1 MECRRGI
8 LREFEGCECG
18 IHELCVGLHAPQ
30 TLPHA
35 TVMRQPRHAGHDLGP
50 VVGVR
55 ACRKAV
61 HDKVR
66 GFVVERLHPLAGI
79 GCMIG
84 CMLVVL
90 CPSSRDGLT
99 GDLGPFSDRDA
110 LPSSFSAQARER
122 LDLEGRVAFGAG
134 RFHGMQARQSAKSP
148 VPAFTITRP
157 RPRQRAHVLLGKASM
172 PFEQENVGGF
182 TLAGSES
189 TTALISLGALDKE
202 APRLVVE
209 TWPFA
214 PLADS
219 AGVEL
224 IACSFIVGHACTSH
238 SRSSCLIWSIVF
250 MVFGG

>member
-1 MECRRGI
+1 M
-8 LREFEGCECG
+8 
-18 IHELCVGLHAPQ
+18 AW
-30 TLPHA
+30 
-35 TVMRQPRHAGHDLGP
+35 
-50 VVGVR
+50 
-55 ACRKAV
+55 
-61 HDKVR
+61 
-66 GFVVERLHPLAGI
+66 
-79 GCMIG
+79 CM
-84 CMLVVL
+84 
-90 CPSSRDGLT
+90 SSRFSFVAPWCMAWCMSTIKPRLNGAMRKPGFPCYLPRALAFLAQVEDVLFEDRGMSFHREQR
-99 GDLGPFSDRDA
+99 GQGPR
-110 LPSSFSAQARER
+110 
-122 LDLEGRVAFGAG
+122 
-134 RFHGMQARQSAKSP
+134 SP

-224 IACSFIVGHACTSH
+224 IACSFIVGHGCISFQDSSLVSH
-238 SRSSCLIWSIVF
+238 RHADISTRQRSPVSGWHRMKPVS
-250 MVFGG
+250 